1 MTRTPRFDCGWASPL
16 APPPPGSRPLSVLP
30 RRPAF
35 PRPNRASVARKSS
48 RVACVLVKRGDY
60 LIDLF
65 ARRQTFCYYSIGD
78 SFHAQGAEQL
88 HVTGEVRW
96 MRNAHTAD
104 GNPSSNE

>member
-1 MTRTPRFDCGWASPL
+1 MRRRLLDRGPL
-16 APPPPGSRPLSVLP
+16 AYFLGGQPSPDL
-30 RRPAF
+30 
-35 PRPNRASVARKSS
+35 NCASVARKSG

-88 HVTGEVRW
+88 HVAVEVRW
-96 MRNAHTAD
+96 MRNTHTAD